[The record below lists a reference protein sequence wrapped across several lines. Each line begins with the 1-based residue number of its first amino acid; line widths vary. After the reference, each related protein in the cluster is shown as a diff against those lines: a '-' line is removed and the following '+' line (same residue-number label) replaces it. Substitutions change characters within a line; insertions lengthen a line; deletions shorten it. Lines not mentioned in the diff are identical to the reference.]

1 MADIWPEFFS
11 GPIFNYSFQQ
21 CSQQRGSLNFISS
34 LQCKYMNFIYLKSSF
49 KHLSFQNFLYK
60 KCMQTVR
67 RIDFEIL
74 EMKGFKVKF
83 CSHGKNQLGSR
94 KSPEKPLKFVS
105 EKGQEP
111 YIHVGSNCVILS
123 QLHVPIVPQ
132 YFFFKI
138 FIYFKV
144 FFIQLLNEKRK
155 QTKVEEKSPKNE
167 EDKKLP
173 TKSKVRKNLRKAQKT
188 LTSPI

>member
-1 MADIWPEFFS
+1 M
-11 GPIFNYSFQQ
+11 
-21 CSQQRGSLNFISS
+21 
-34 LQCKYMNFIYLKSSF
+34 
-49 KHLSFQNFLYK
+49 
-60 KCMQTVR
+60 
-67 RIDFEIL
+67 
-74 EMKGFKVKF
+74 
-83 CSHGKNQLGSR
+83 
-94 KSPEKPLKFVS
+94 
-105 EKGQEP
+105 
-111 YIHVGSNCVILS
+111 
-123 QLHVPIVPQ
+123 PIVPQ

-188 LTSPI
+188 LTSSI